1 MMGSP
6 MNEQPW
12 LTDLLARGE
21 VYEVGGSVRDRLWG
35 CAVQAKDRDYL
46 VRNIPIDDLQQILRQ
61 HGDVNLVGKSFG
73 VLKFTP
79 RVNEG
84 EDRAT
89 LDIALP
95 RSEQSTGIRHVDFAV
110 DFDPD
115 LPVERD
121 LMRRDFTINALA
133 QDCRTGD
140 IVDPSNGL
148 DDIKSSTLRMVF
160 PNTFR
165 EDPLRVLRGAQFMAR
180 FKLSLDPETRE
191 AMGESIALIE
201 SVSMERI
208 AEELTKLLELAD
220 KPSIGLR
227 LLHELGALKIVL
239 PELEDT
245 VGVEQP
251 GGFHAYNVFDHTML
265 TLDTA
270 KKSLRVRWAALL
282 HDINK
287 PQTKEVEGDRARFY
301 GHDRL
306 GARTAKRVLRR
317 LRYPNDL
324 ADQVSTLVERH
335 MFTTEG
341 LTDKGV
347 RRLIRRVGPE
357 LVYDLL
363 ALRRADTIAQGT
375 GQSNDDVDDLEVRIT
390 DEINRKSPFGL
401 KDLAVDGRDLM
412 AEFDLR
418 PGPHIGQ
425 ILHALL
431 EDVLDDPS
439 QNDRDNLLR
448 LARNQLSDNG

>member
-1 MMGSP
+1 MMDSP
-6 MNEQPW
+6 VNEAPW

-35 CAVQAKDRDYL
+35 YSVQAKDRDYL
-46 VRNIPIDDLQQILRQ
+46 VRKIPIDDLQQMLRW
-61 HGDVNLVGKSFG
+61 HGDVNWVGKSFG

-84 EDRAT
+84 EGRVT

-95 RSEQSTGIRHVDFAV
+95 RSEQSTGVRHVDFAV
-110 DFDPD
+110 DFDPE

-133 QDCRTGD
+133 QDCRTGE
-140 IVDPSNGL
+140 IIDPSDGL

-160 PNTFR
+160 PHAFR
-165 EDPLRVLRGAQFMAR
+165 EDPLRILRGAQFMAR
-180 FKLSLDPETRE
+180 FKLSLASETKEAIRE
-191 AMGESIALIE
+191 SVALIE

-220 KPSIGLR
+220 KPSIGIR

-239 PELEDT
+239 PELEET
-245 VGVEQP
+245 VGVDQP

-265 TLDTA
+265 TVDMA
-270 KKSLRVRWAALL
+270 KKNLRVRWAALL

-301 GHDRL
+301 GHDRF
-306 GARTAKRVLRR
+306 GARTARRVLRR

-347 RRLIRRVGPE
+347 RRLIRKVGPE

-363 ALRRADTIAQGT
+363 DLRRADTIAQGT
-375 GQSNDDVDDLEVRIT
+375 GQSNDDVDELEARIT

-412 AEFDLR
+412 TEFDLT
-418 PGPHIGQ
+418 PGPQIGQ
-425 ILHALL
+425 ILNALL

-448 LARNQLSDNG
+448 LARNHLSDND